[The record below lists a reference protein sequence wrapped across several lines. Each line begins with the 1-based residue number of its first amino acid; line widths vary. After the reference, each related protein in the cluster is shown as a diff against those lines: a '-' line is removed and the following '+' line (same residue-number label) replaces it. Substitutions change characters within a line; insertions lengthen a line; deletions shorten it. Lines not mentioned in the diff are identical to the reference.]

1 MWCYLV
7 IACFD
12 WSVVRAYI
20 LNSKFMIS
28 WSSSYCKGS
37 FNSLE
42 KEVAF
47 VMSNL
52 LWVDF
57 SLTTFLRNIIV
68 LAVLIHYVKSVR
80 IWSFYDPYFL
90 AFGLNTERYSV
101 RLRENADQKNTRIWI
116 LFTQRC
122 PSHVSY
128 VIIAIAL
135 IFLLGGKL

>member
-12 WSVVRAYI
+12 WNVVRAYI

-80 IWSFYDPYFL
+80 IWSFYDPYFP

-128 VIIAIAL
+128 VIIAIAF

>member
-80 IWSFYDPYFL
+80 IWSFYDPYFP
-90 AFGLNTERYSV
+90 AFGLNMERYSV

-128 VIIAIAL
+128 VIIAIAF

>member
-80 IWSFYDPYFL
+80 IWSFYDPYFP

-128 VIIAIAL
+128 VIIAIAF